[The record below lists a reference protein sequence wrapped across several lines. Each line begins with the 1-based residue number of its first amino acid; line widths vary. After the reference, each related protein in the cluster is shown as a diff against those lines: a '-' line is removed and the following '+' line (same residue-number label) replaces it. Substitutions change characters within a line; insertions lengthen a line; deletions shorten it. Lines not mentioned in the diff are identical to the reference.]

1 MSFAISWHLLT
12 FLDISILTVSL
23 WGYCGRI
30 ETPDAETVD
39 EYVDNDVDVDDVDDD
54 EEGAAAYF
62 FWSETAMVIPTVN
75 YKSVEDKPFYSIS
88 QQFSVNPK

>member
-1 MSFAISWHLLT
+1 MT
-12 FLDISILTVSL
+12 YLDINILTVSL
-23 WGYCGRI
+23 WGSCGRI

-62 FWSETAMVIPTVN
+62 FFGVN